1 MAAAAG
7 SPTASDA
14 LHAIK
19 AIVLAAG
26 RGERMRPL
34 TDRVPKPL
42 LRAGGRSLIEWQI
55 SRLTQ
60 AGIREIVVNVSHLG
74 EQIMAAL
81 SDGARLG
88 AKIEYSV
95 EPIALETAGGIAL
108 ALTKLD
114 PGPFIAVNADIY
126 CEFDLARLSRAVNLL
141 RCDPTLWAHLVLVH
155 NPDHHPDGD
164 FALGHAG
171 RLVPKGSSQL
181 TFSGIGVYRPE
192 LFAAVVPGE
201 RKALG
206 PMLHTAIEQNR
217 VAGERYDGLW
227 MDIGTPERL
236 RKLRAVLDASTGGA
250 RASINRPTT

>member
-1 MAAAAG
+1 
-7 SPTASDA
+7 
-14 LHAIK
+14 
-19 AIVLAAG
+19 
-26 RGERMRPL
+26 MRPL
-34 TDRVPKPL
+34 TDRIPKPL

-74 EQIMAAL
+74 DQIMAAL

-126 CEFDLARLSRAVNLL
+126 CEFDFARLWRAADLM
-141 RCDPTLWAHLVLVH
+141 RCDPTLWAHLVLVS
-155 NPDHHPDGD
+155 NPDHHPGGD
-164 FALGHAG
+164 FTLGQAG
-171 RLVPKGSSQL
+171 RLEHTGSSRL

-192 LFAAVVPGE
+192 LFAEIVPGE

-217 VAGERYDGLW
+217 VNGERYDGLW
-227 MDIGTPERL
+227 MDIGTPDRL
-236 RKLRAVLDASTGGA
+236 RKLEAVLGASETGCAGA
-250 RASINRPTT
+250 